1 MSDARQKRGKLRYT
15 IAYVIWANKKT
26 ESFEYHWFRALAMFD
41 VTSFL
46 AILSGIGR
54 HFKFCRYVN
63 CCPTINIVCTSRPV
77 VKCWPHIWMVLGS
90 ILDGCIHKGTNA
102 VCVWPKTKLN
112 RAGEWMWP
120 TRSNQSNNGQ
130 FPNCQSWFRVKIV
143 WSLCDLVNTKENILP
158 VYRGVG
164 RISIL
169 GPRIKKILHVNKKII
184 MLYTNTFLL
193 QKTTQL
199 SYLFA

>member
-46 AILSGIGR
+46 AILSCIGR
-54 HFKFCRYVN
+54 HFKFCQYVN

-158 VYRGVG
+158 VHDKPFHRNKRTVQKRGDQSFVELLIG
-164 RISIL
+164 LCAQLYNEHYALPPIS
-169 GPRIKKILHVNKKII
+169 K
-184 MLYTNTFLL
+184 Y
-193 QKTTQL
+193 
-199 SYLFA
+199 S